1 MLRAQLNSERMAGLA
16 YGAAT
21 LRILDDPNL
30 PKSLCAWQWIGRWW
44 RISLCVTIGL
54 KLPPSLALL
63 GRLCGR
69 GGNLPTHKKLS
80 TMWPKRADCKL
91 RVGPLLDDSW
101 KLAEVAQAVVA
112 VAGFNGDSDDA
123 SA

>member
-1 MLRAQLNSERMAGLA
+1 M
-16 YGAAT
+16 
-21 LRILDDPNL
+21 
-30 PKSLCAWQWIGRWW
+30 
-44 RISLCVTIGL
+44 TIGL

-80 TMWPKRADCKL
+80 TMSPKRADCKL
-91 RVGPLLDDSW
+91 RTGPLLDDSW
-101 KLAEVAQAVVA
+101 KLAEVAQAV
-112 VAGFNGDSDDA
+112 AGFNGDSDDA